1 MATLTVSFPG
11 GIYPLGLDYNPSI
24 GELVNLNNAT
34 VVSSSATQRVLQ
46 MENGLKLKL
55 IGTGFTY
62 DAKGYVTGGTLAS
75 VQLLQSNGTTVLQ
88 TLAGINRPFTDVS
101 DAADTFSGWDL
112 NAWLMSGNDTING
125 SSGADDLYG
134 HAGNDTLNGGDGDDF
149 LVGGAGKDTYNGGN
163 GYDQISFAEYE
174 PTALRGVNINA
185 VTRIAIDQWGNSESF
200 TSIESFRGSQ
210 FADVMLGSA
219 ANEQFMGMNGRDRID
234 GGAGIDEV
242 RYHRDANWGGNA
254 GVNVNLTTGVA
265 IDGFGKQDTL
275 LNIENVRGTASN
287 DVLVGSAVSNVLRGE
302 AGNDS
307 LNGMAGADTM
317 KGGTGNDTYYVD
329 NAGDIVDELS
339 DGGSGTDTVVS
350 AISFNL
356 ANTTQVKGTVE
367 NLNLSGTGA
376 ISGTG
381 NAGNNT
387 INGNGGNNALNGAAG
402 NDLINGGLGNDTLTG
417 GAGNDTF
424 FFNTALNASTNKDT
438 ITDFNVVAD
447 TIRLENAI
455 FTGLAAGTLTAAAFH
470 TGSAAADASDRII
483 YNKTTGALLF
493 DKDGLGGAA
502 AVQFATV
509 SANLTLTNADFF
521 IV

>member
-34 VVSSSATQRVLQ
+34 VVSSSATQRVLL

-62 DAKGYVTGGTLAS
+62 DAQGHVTGGTLAS
-75 VQLLQSNGTTVLQ
+75 VQLLQNNGTTVLQ
-88 TLAGINRPFTDVS
+88 TLSGINRPFADVS

-125 SSGADDLYG
+125 SAGHDDLFG

-149 LVGGAGKDTYNGGN
+149 MVGGAGKDTYNGGN

-174 PTALRGVNINA
+174 TTALRGVNINA
-185 VTRIAIDQWGNSESF
+185 VTRIAVDQWGNSESF

-219 ANEQFMGMNGRDRID
+219 ASEQFMGMNGRDRID
-234 GGAGIDEV
+234 GGGGIDEV
-242 RYHRDANWGGNA
+242 RYHRDASWGGNA

-275 LNIENVRGTASN
+275 LNIENVRGTAVN
-287 DVLVGSAVSNVLRGE
+287 DVLTGSAVSNVLRGE
-302 AGNDS
+302 AGNDT

-329 NAGDIVDELS
+329 NVGDIVDELS
-339 DGGSGTDTVVS
+339 DGGSGTDKILS
-350 AISFNL
+350 SISLSL
-356 ANTTQVKGTVE
+356 ANTAQVKGAVE
-367 NLNLSGTGA
+367 NLTLTGTGA
-376 ISGTG
+376 ISGSGTAGANVIVG
-381 NAGNNT
+381 NSGNN
-387 INGNGGNNALNGAAG
+387 L
-402 NDLINGGLGNDTLTG
+402 LNGGLGNDTLTG

-455 FTGLAAGTLTAAAFH
+455 FTGLAAGTLVASAFH
-470 TGSAAADASDRII
+470 TGTAAADSLDRII

-509 SANLTLTNADFF
+509 TPNLALTNADFF

>member
-11 GIYPLGLDYNPSI
+11 GIYPLGLDFNPSL

-62 DAKGYVTGGTLAS
+62 DAQGHVTGGTLNT

-88 TLAGINRPFTDVS
+88 ALTGINRPFADVS

-125 SSGADDLYG
+125 SAGGDDLYG
-134 HAGNDTLNGGDGDDF
+134 HAGNDTLNGGDGDDYF
-149 LVGGAGKDTYNGGN
+149 VGGSGKDTYNGGN

-174 PTALRGVNINA
+174 PTALHGVNINA
-185 VTRIAIDQWGNSESF
+185 VTRTLVDPWGNTETF
-200 TSIESFRGSQ
+200 TSIESFRGGQ

-275 LNIENVRGTASN
+275 LNIENVRGTAVN

-329 NAGDIVDELS
+329 NTGDIVDELS
-339 DGGSGTDTVVS
+339 DGGSGTDKV
-350 AISFNL
+350 ISTITFSL
-356 ANTTQVKGTVE
+356 ANTAQVKGTVE
-367 NLNLSGTGA
+367 NLTLSGTGA
-376 ISGTG
+376 IAGTG
-381 NAGNNT
+381 NASANTIVGNSGNNV
-387 INGNGGNNALNGAAG
+387 L
-402 NDLINGGLGNDTLTG
+402 NGGLGNDTLTG
-417 GAGNDTF
+417 GAGSDTF
-424 FFNTALNASTNKDT
+424 FFSTTPNASSNKDT
-438 ITDFNVVAD
+438 ITDFNVAAD
-447 TIRLENAI
+447 TIRLENAV
-455 FTGLAAGTLTAAAFH
+455 FTGLAAGTLVASAFH
-470 TGSAAADASDRII
+470 TGSAAADANDRII

-502 AVQFATV
+502 AIQFATITP
-509 SANLTLTNADFF
+509 NLTLTNADFF
-521 IV
+521 VV